1 MLLFTLNH
9 WPCSTTLLTIR
20 KETGSWR
27 WTAAAAAIPTA
38 VGMAACMLFTA
49 AVRLVT

>member
-1 MLLFTLNH
+1 MAKGNGAMGA
-9 WPCSTTLLTIR
+9 R
-20 KETGSWR
+20 G
-27 WTAAAAAIPTA
+27 AAARADARRGAAAIPTA